1 MSDFHG
7 GFKSN
12 ISGLIALSNL
22 TPLVQRVFELGAHN
36 VAKRMQRN
44 IVAVDFVDTGLTL
57 NTVRTD
63 RLNPHQWSI
72 GPTTNYAIYGEFGTS
87 RMAARP
93 FARPA
98 LDAEKPH
105 FLQALKAA
113 IEKHGTMKG
122 GI

>member
-1 MSDFHG
+1 LSDFHG

-22 TPLVQRVFELGAHN
+22 TPLVQRVFELGAHR
-36 VAKRMQRN
+36 VAERMQRN

-63 RLNPHQWSI
+63 RINPHQWSI
-72 GPTTNYAIYGEFGTS
+72 GPTTDYAIYGEYGT
-87 RMAARP
+87 RHMAPRP
-93 FARPA
+93 FAGPA
-98 LDAEKPH
+98 LAAEKPQ
-105 FLQALKAA
+105 FLKALAAA

-122 GI
+122 GV